1 MRLLLRLG
9 AIVCLFLTLSA
20 LAQEKTQPRKTST
33 SQNLDAAAS
42 EARSRK
48 VWEDFKHRNKAALA
62 ATLAEGFRAL
72 EEGGNFSDATQYLST
87 LDDFELKS
95 YDLRDYVVKPLGRD
109 SVLLNYHARYE
120 GASGGETSKGNA
132 GFSEVWVR
140 RGAKWEL
147 QYLQE
152 TYVK

>member
-1 MRLLLRLG
+1 MRFRLV
-9 AIVCLFLTLSA
+9 AVACLFLTLSA
-20 LAQEKTQPRKTST
+20 MAQDKAQQKKASP
-33 SQNLDAAAS
+33 SQNAAAAS

-48 VWEDFKHRNKAALA
+48 VWENFKNRDKAALA
-62 ATLAEGFRAL
+62 ATLADGFRAL
-72 EEGGNFSDATQYLST
+72 EEGANFTDAKEYLSGI
-87 LDDFELKS
+87 DDFVLKS
-95 YDLRDYVVKPLGRD
+95 YDLSDYVVTPLGAD

-120 GASGGETSKGNA
+120 GVSGGETSKGNA

-140 RGAKWEL
+140 RAGNWKL

>member
-1 MRLLLRLG
+1 MRFHLV
-9 AIVCLFLTLSA
+9 AVVCLFLTLSA
-20 LAQEKTQPRKTST
+20 LTQEKEQQKKGST
-33 SQNLDAAAS
+33 SQNPTAAAS

-48 VWEDFKHRNKAALA
+48 VWEDFKNRNKTALA

-72 EEGGNFSDATQYLST
+72 EEGANFSDATQYLSG

-95 YDLRDYVVKPLGRD
+95 YELTDYVVRPLARD
-109 SVLLNYHARYE
+109 AVLLNYHARYE
-120 GASGGETSKGNA
+120 GVSGGETSKGNA

-140 RGAKWEL
+140 RGDKWEL